1 MKDELGNMCQQ
12 GKMRIIT
19 TAVLEYMSVLL
30 DLLELAN
37 SETNKIIHGCINL
50 LIFWRNIIEA
60 GSAVHN
66 IGRCRK

>member
-1 MKDELGNMCQQ
+1 MKDELGNVCQQ
-12 GKMRIIT
+12 SKHSKMRIIT

-50 LIFWRNIIEA
+50 LICRN
-60 GSAVHN
+60 SA
-66 IGRCRK
+66 I